1 MDCGGMCCSFSL
13 FGFGLLHVLVVVV
26 VVLVVV
32 AVVFV
37 VVVVAAV
44 VAAQYCPLPSQLTT
58 RSLLLFAMCTTS
70 TVHPIGAS
78 IFP

>member
-26 VVLVVV
+26 VA

-44 VAAQYCPLPSQLTT
+44 VAAQECPLPSQLTT

-70 TVHPIGAS
+70 TVLPIGAS